1 MESLKQFVADVPDFP
16 KQGVMF
22 RDITPLLHS
31 KFNETVTALKMLFS
45 EDELNKVDAFAGL
58 DARGFIFASAL
69 SAQLGKDLVVVRKS
83 GKLPPPTVSR
93 EYDLEYGSAKIE
105 MKPGQGK
112 LIIVDDL
119 IATGGSML
127 AAADLCTEAGYEI
140 MAMACLIDLKFL
152 NDFSWNGQT
161 VRSVLQYH
169 D

>member
-1 MESLKQFVADVPDFP
+1 MEALKDFVADVPDFP
-16 KQGVMF
+16 KKGVMF
-22 RDITPLLHS
+22 RDITPLLNS
-31 KFNETVTALKMLFS
+31 KFSETLGAIKGLFS
-45 EDELNKVDAFAGL
+45 EHELNDVDAFAGL

-69 SAQLGKDLVVVRKS
+69 SAQLGKDLVVIRKS

-93 EYDLEYGSAKIE
+93 EYDLEYGSARIE

-119 IATGGSML
+119 IATGGSME
-127 AAADLCTEAGYEI
+127 AAAELSAEAGYDI
-140 MAMACLIDLKFL
+140 LALACLIDLKFL
-152 NDFSWNGQT
+152 NDFSWNGHT